1 MYKQRMIMKKKVYT
15 MPKVSAMIYTPVA
28 TLCTS
33 GVFGGSSNNIPT
45 GYPLNPYIDV
55 N

>member
-1 MYKQRMIMKKKVYT
+1 MKKKVYT

-33 GVFGGSSNNIPT
+33 GGYGGDSNNIQT
-45 GYPLNPYIDV
+45 GDPLNPYVDV
-55 N
+55 P